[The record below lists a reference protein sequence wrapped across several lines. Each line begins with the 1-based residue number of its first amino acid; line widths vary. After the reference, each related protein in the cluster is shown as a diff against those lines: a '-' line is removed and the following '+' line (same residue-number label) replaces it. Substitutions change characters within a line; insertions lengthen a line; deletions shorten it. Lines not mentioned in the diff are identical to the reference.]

1 VTKCAVLISTT
12 ESDKGLHVYYIPTCP
27 HLQDHHNYY
36 CYYYYSFDNI
46 EEWLGYHIQYNK
58 LPVCAFTT
66 PAIARYS
73 TTTVRDTSIRVPQN
87 RKTQVQYFGAATP
100 LLPRAL
106 PTATT
111 TYTTYRPTL
120 RAPAGQLD
128 ICGPRESPAVY
139 SPAKGRPTEGRAHG
153 PSSIASLRRAA
164 GTVLQLQLTGNR
176 QPVYCTWYCTHSC
189 TMQGARMAMTLSL
202 SLSLSFSLL
211 ALSRRLFLSFPPIER
226 PPDHR

>member
-87 RKTQVQYFGAATP
+87 RNTQVQYFGAATP

-128 ICGPRESPAVY
+128 ICGPRES
-139 SPAKGRPTEGRAHG
+139 
-153 PSSIASLRRAA
+153 SLRCTVRRRAD
-164 GTVLQLQLTGNR
+164 LLKD
-176 QPVYCTWYCTHSC
+176 
-189 TMQGARMAMTLSL
+189 ARMAHR
-202 SLSLSFSLL
+202 
-211 ALSRRLFLSFPPIER
+211 ALHLCGEQQGQFCKFN
-226 PPDHR
+226 